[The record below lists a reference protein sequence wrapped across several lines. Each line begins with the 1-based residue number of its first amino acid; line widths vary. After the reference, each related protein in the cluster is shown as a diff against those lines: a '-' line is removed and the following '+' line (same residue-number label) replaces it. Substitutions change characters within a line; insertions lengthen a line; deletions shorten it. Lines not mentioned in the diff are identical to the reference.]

1 MDNLSQVTEAI
12 EKLGKASHDYR
23 KVNDERMEALEKGDT
38 DRAKELDRKLDRIN
52 DDLSKAVTV
61 KEELDRVQRFNQE
74 QKDRIELLESRLG
87 EPGLSKVQRLER
99 DHQSLFEKAL
109 RSQFHNPEQVG
120 ELKDMEKSLLQARG
134 EGKAVTIGTGA
145 AGGYAVP
152 EQIGRMIEKLERKL
166 SPVRDLVKVVP
177 VGTSDYKELV
187 SIGGAASGWVGESGP
202 RSETGTPQLR
212 EVTPTHGELYAYPQA
227 SEWSLDD
234 AFFSIENW
242 LRDETAEEFAYQEGV
257 AVISGDGTSKPTGM
271 LNTAPVNTDDH
282 ASPLR
287 AAAAYEFLPS
297 AASPAAITADS
308 LFDVVYALNSRYRS
322 GAVWTFNSNTAGAI
336 RKLKDSNGQ
345 YHWQPGLAMGEP
357 STLLGYPTAVW
368 EDMADVAANAHPV
381 AFGNFRRGYLLVD
394 RVGMRITVDQ
404 VTNPGFVRFYIR
416 RREGGIPLN
425 NDAIKFLKTT

>member
-1 MDNLSQVTEAI
+1 MDHLDDLKDVI
-12 EKLGKASHDYR
+12 EKNAKANHDYR
-23 KVNDERMEALEKGDT
+23 KTNDERLAAIEAGDT
-38 DRAKELDRKLDRIN
+38 DKARELDAKLAKIDGDVVKFGNAKDQIERLDRY
-52 DDLSKAVTV
+52 AT
-61 KEELDRVQRFNQE
+61 E
-74 QKDRIELLESRLG
+74 QKQRIEDLEARLG
-87 EPGLSKVQRLER
+87 QPQVTKLEQLGNE
-99 DHQSLFEKAL
+99 HVSLFEKAL
-109 RSQFHNPEQVG
+109 RGQFGDSEVLHD
-120 ELKDMEKSLLQARG
+120 LKAHERTMLEN
-134 EGKAVTIGTGA
+134 KAVTIATGA
-145 AGGYAVP
+145 AGGFAVP
-152 EQIGRMIEKLERKL
+152 ETIGRSIEKLERKL

-187 SIGGAASGWVGESGP
+187 SIGGAASGWVGESGS
-202 RSETGTPQLR
+202 RTETGTPQLR

-242 LRDETAEEFAYQEGV
+242 LRDETAEEFAYQEGL
-257 AVISGDGTSKPTGM
+257 AVISGNGTSKPTGM
-271 LNTAPVNTDDH
+271 TNTAPVATADQ

-287 AAAAYEFLPS
+287 AAAAYQFVPS
-297 AASPAAITADS
+297 AASPNAIIGDS
-308 LFDVVYALNSRYRS
+308 LFDLVYAVNRKYRS
-322 GAVWTFNSNTAGAI
+322 QSTFTFNSTTAGVI

-345 YHWQPGLAMGEP
+345 YHWQPGLALGEP
-357 STLLGYPTAVW
+357 SSLLGYPTAVW
-368 EDMADVAANAHPV
+368 EDMADVAANALPV